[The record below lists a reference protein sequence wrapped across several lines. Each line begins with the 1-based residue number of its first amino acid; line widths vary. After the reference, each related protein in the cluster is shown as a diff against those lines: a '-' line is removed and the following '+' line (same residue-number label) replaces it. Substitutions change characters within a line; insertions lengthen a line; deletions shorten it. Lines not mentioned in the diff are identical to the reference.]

1 MHLTTKLFFTATLL
15 AGNLF
20 TSFAGDVTLKIT
32 KKYINLPVSHQ
43 VDRKKMTFEVKGTP
57 ERNFVIRLADEK
69 PDYWVFCDVSS
80 WKGKTLRISYEG
92 ESAGLEKIYQDD
104 VIAGQDSLYAEKNR
118 PQFHFT
124 TRRGWIND
132 PNGLVFYEGEYH
144 LFYQHNPYEREWENM
159 HWGGAVSDDLIHW
172 EEIGDVLFPDKDGT
186 MFSGSAI
193 IDKKNLTGLQSGNEP
208 AILYFYTSAGNTS
221 ETSKGKPFTQCLAYS
236 NDGGKT
242 LIKYDKNPIIKNII
256 KENRDPKVIYCEPD
270 DSYIMV
276 LFLDGHSFAILKSK
290 NLLDWSQIQ
299 EITLPDD
306 GECPD
311 FYPLCADGD
320 SKNIKW
326 IFSAASDRY
335 YIGSF
340 DGNKFIIETE
350 QKRLNFG
357 NASYAA
363 QSWSDIP
370 NGRRVRTA
378 FASFVIPNNP
388 FGSCLNIPQNMT
400 IKTINGEP
408 YLSALPVK
416 EFETLYKNRDVK
428 TDVVINSDMPFIK
441 SIQSKACDIS
451 VSASAENS
459 FSLELFGLKM
469 SFNADDK
476 ILQCLDISAPLK
488 CENGTVDLRIIFD
501 TLYTEIFA
509 DFGTVFMGM
518 TYIAD
523 SNLNSL
529 RIESKNATIHN
540 IRVSELNSIH

>member
-1 MHLTTKLFFTATLL
+1 M
-15 AGNLF
+15 G
-20 TSFAGDVTLKIT
+20 
-32 KKYINLPVSHQ
+32 KYALG
-43 VDRKKMTFEVKGTP
+43 R
-57 ERNFVIRLADEK
+57 
-69 PDYWVFCDVSS
+69 
-80 WKGKTLRISYEG
+80 
-92 ESAGLEKIYQDD
+92 
-104 VIAGQDSLYAEKNR
+104 
-118 PQFHFT
+118 
-124 TRRGWIND
+124 
-132 PNGLVFYEGEYH
+132 
-144 LFYQHNPYEREWENM
+144 
-159 HWGGAVSDDLIHW
+159 AVSDDLIHW

-276 LFLDGHSFAILKSK
+276 LFLDSHSFAILKSK

-299 EITLPDD
+299 EIALPDD

-459 FSLELFGLKM
+459 FSLELFGLKI

-476 ILQCLDISAPLK
+476 ILQCLDKSAPLK
-488 CENGTVDLRIIFD
+488 SVNGTVDLRIIFD

-529 RIESKNATIHN
+529 SIESKNATIHN
-540 IRVSELNSIH
+540 ISVSELNSIH

>member
-1 MHLTTKLFFTATLL
+1 MEFLCDTNYILLPASDNAQNKRLYFYIDNELVYDIVLKLDNDSPDYKFPVNMRRFKGNKVKIISKPMMNICFEKADKIQFDYDEKYRPSVHFTA
-15 AGNLF
+15 
-20 TSFAGDVTLKIT
+20 SK
-32 KKYINLPVSHQ
+32 
-43 VDRKKMTFEVKGTP
+43 
-57 ERNFVIRLADEK
+57 
-69 PDYWVFCDVSS
+69 
-80 WKGKTLRISYEG
+80 
-92 ESAGLEKIYQDD
+92 
-104 VIAGQDSLYAEKNR
+104 
-118 PQFHFT
+118 
-124 TRRGWIND
+124 GWIND
-132 PNGLVFYEGEYH
+132 PNGLVYYGGRYLMYF
-144 LFYQHNPYEREWENM
+144 QHNPVAATWGNM

-172 EEIGDVLFPDKDGT
+172 EEIGDVLFPDKGGT

-193 IDKKNLTGLQSGNEP
+193 IDKKNLTGLQRGNEP

-236 NDGGKT
+236 TDGGKT
-242 LIKYDKNPIIKNII
+242 LIKYDKNPIIENLAY
-256 KENRDPKVIYCEPD
+256 ENRDPKVIYYSPLD
-270 DSYIMV
+270 IYIMV
-276 LFLDGHSFAILKSK
+276 LYLDGHSFAILKSK

-340 DGNKFIIETE
+340 DGNKFIIETA

-416 EFETLYKNRDVK
+416 EFEMLYKNRDFK

-451 VSASAENS
+451 VSASAEKS
-459 FSLELFGLKM
+459 FSLELFGLKL

-476 ILQCLDISAPLK
+476 ILQCLDKSAPLK

-529 RIESKNATIHN
+529 SIESKNTTIHN

>member
-1 MHLTTKLFFTATLL
+1 MEFLCDTNYILFPTSDNAQNKRLYFYIDNELVYDIVLKLDNDSPDYKFPVNMRRFKGNKVKIISNPMMNICFEKADKIQFDYDGKYRPSVHFTA
-15 AGNLF
+15 
-20 TSFAGDVTLKIT
+20 SK
-32 KKYINLPVSHQ
+32 
-43 VDRKKMTFEVKGTP
+43 
-57 ERNFVIRLADEK
+57 
-69 PDYWVFCDVSS
+69 
-80 WKGKTLRISYEG
+80 
-92 ESAGLEKIYQDD
+92 
-104 VIAGQDSLYAEKNR
+104 
-118 PQFHFT
+118 
-124 TRRGWIND
+124 GWIND
-132 PNGLVFYEGEYH
+132 PNGLVYYGGRYLMYF
-144 LFYQHNPYEREWENM
+144 QHNPVATTWENM

-186 MFSGSAI
+186 MFSGCAI
-193 IDKKNLTGLQSGNEP
+193 IDKKNLTGLQRGNEP

-276 LFLDGHSFAILKSK
+276 LFLDSHSFAILKSK

-451 VSASAENS
+451 VSASAEKS
-459 FSLELFGLKM
+459 FSLELFGLKI

-476 ILQCLDISAPLK
+476 ILQCLDKSAPLK

-529 RIESKNATIHN
+529 SIKSKNAIIHN
-540 IRVSELNSIH
+540 ISVCELNSIH